1 MYILHIT
8 YLQSYVWWL
17 NQMDFFLNLSPPKLA
32 WLIWIVVRRLT
43 RNMARINWM
52 IASWDEVPVM
62 NGVGGVIGWWILE
75 YFSRGLCFHAHL

>member
-1 MYILHIT
+1 ME
-8 YLQSYVWWL
+8 
-17 NQMDFFLNLSPPKLA
+17 FFPNLSPPKLA
-32 WLIWIVVRRLT
+32 WLIGIDDLRRLT

-62 NGVGGVIGWWILE
+62 NGIGGVLE

>member
-1 MYILHIT
+1 MVAESDGNF
-8 YLQSYVWWL
+8 QP
-17 NQMDFFLNLSPPKLA
+17 QPPKLG

-62 NGVGGVIGWWILE
+62 NGVGGMM
-75 YFSRGLCFHAHL
+75 R

>member
-1 MYILHIT
+1 MVAESDRNI
-8 YLQSYVWWL
+8 QP
-17 NQMDFFLNLSPPKLA
+17 QPPKLA

-62 NGVGGVIGWWILE
+62 NGVGGVM
-75 YFSRGLCFHAHL
+75 R